1 MNIIKLRLFG
11 VTLSAFLLVS
21 CETQTSLV
29 STEDASIAH
38 IHIGHTLTAWPDTPN
53 QNGLFETT
61 EDLANESAGRM
72 VALDQM
78 IESEPNTFSTTLVV
92 KEVREIALLVSAP
105 TDSENYS
112 VTSALRLSIDHINYA
127 KESDDASRNVME
139 GGNLFEKYS
148 VGVFKRAAI
157 FDNIAENI
165 TSDQERSEIA
175 RSVNK
180 LRIISVQ
187 ILEGADIDNDGI
199 IGSSANEYGLSQL
212 RDHLAEMVANEY
224 PAYRPYSK
232 KVLFGI
238 LNIKSGTET
247 FSGSGATGSYGRY
260 SY

>member
-1 MNIIKLRLFG
+1 MNITTFKLFG
-11 VTLSAFLLVS
+11 VTLSALFLAA

-53 QNGLFETT
+53 QSGLFETT
-61 EDLANESAGRM
+61 EDLANESAGRT

-78 IESEPNTFSTTLVV
+78 IESDPDSFSKTLVV
-92 KEVREIALLVSAP
+92 KEVREIALLVNAP
-105 TDSENYS
+105 IGSENYS
-112 VTSALRLSIDHINYA
+112 ITSALRLSIDHINYA

-148 VGVFKRAAI
+148 IGVFKRAAI
-157 FDNIAENI
+157 FDNIAANI
-165 TSDQERSEIA
+165 TSDQERGEIA
-175 RSVNK
+175 KSVNN
-180 LRIISVQ
+180 LRVIVVQ
-187 ILEGADIDNDGI
+187 ILEGADIDNDGVV
-199 IGSSANEYGLSQL
+199 GSSANEYGLSQL